1 MQNEIYDT
9 FTVNRE
15 SRTTENLTEEAIAE
29 YEEAFKLFDRN
40 GDDNITSSELGTVMR
55 SLGLNPTDPEL
66 QDMIDEVDIDGDG
79 TIDFKE
85 FLAMMSRK
93 LTSSDAEEEI
103 KEAFRVFDKDGN
115 GYINATELRHI
126 MLNLG
131 ERLTLEEV
139 DEMIKE
145 ADTDGDGTINY
156 EEFVKLLLHG

>member
-1 MQNEIYDT
+1 MGFLVGHIPST
-9 FTVNRE
+9 FGHIPVADYVIT
-15 SRTTENLTEEAIAE
+15 STMTENLTEEAIAE

-40 GDDNITSSELGTVMR
+40 GDEMITSTELGTVMR

-93 LTSSDAEEEI
+93 LTSSEAE
-103 KEAFRVFDKDGN
+103 
-115 GYINATELRHI
+115 
-126 MLNLG
+126 
-131 ERLTLEEV
+131 
-139 DEMIKE
+139 EMIKE